1 MGVSGMARWTA
12 LRSPILGVVPPPTA
26 RFAHNSIL
34 FAPARTALVCE
45 NGVILMSSEGIA
57 YIEADSTESTQ
68 TSSTNFFIDRPSREV
83 CEVHFTITSSVHTYI
98 SNKKRN
104 VVR

>member
-68 TSSTNFFIDRPSREV
+68 TSSTNFIDRPSREASL
-83 CEVHFTITSSVHTYI
+83 TITSTVHIYI